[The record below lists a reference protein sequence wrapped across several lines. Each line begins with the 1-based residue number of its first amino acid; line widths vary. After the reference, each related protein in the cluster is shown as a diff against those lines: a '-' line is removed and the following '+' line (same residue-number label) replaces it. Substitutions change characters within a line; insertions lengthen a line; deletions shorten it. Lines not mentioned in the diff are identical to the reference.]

1 MSKSECSNKLKRSV
15 VFAAPSWR
23 WVWSWRRT
31 TVRFCTCPSW
41 RKGRTESLSTLAA
54 CRATHSQVRIQL
66 LSWGKWHYVFF
77 VCFNVSFQ
85 HFGLCIYLSITC
97 CCVPTFI
104 FQERIQIISSQ
115 ELMLILLVLVR
126 FLNSRPL
133 ASQSSSLVFI
143 SCFSSSVFTFLP
155 LIMCRTLLSFT
166 SCLFTYFSVLF
177 YLFSLLP
184 TLLWPHSFLLAPRV
198 WL

>member
-1 MSKSECSNKLKRSV
+1 MIIPSKTSFILLWNNPIILSLKHMSKSECSNKLKRSA

-66 LSWGKWHYVFF
+66 LSWGSWHYVFCLF
-77 VCFNVSFQ
+77 VLMLAFSTLGCVEV
-85 HFGLCIYLSITC
+85 
-97 CCVPTFI
+97 CVPTFI

-115 ELMLILLVLVR
+115 ELMLILLVLVS

-133 ASQSSSLVFI
+133 ASQSSSLVFP
-143 SCFSSSVFTFLP
+143 P
-155 LIMCRTLLSFT
+155 LCS
-166 SCLFTYFSVLF
+166 LFFF
-177 YLFSLLP
+177 
-184 TLLWPHSFLLAPRV
+184 
-198 WL
+198 